1 MVLVYVDY
9 IFCIQKDMLV
19 VIDALASI
27 YVMKQGSMG
36 LTDHYFGENNKKVHT
51 QDGKVLWENH
61 SGYYCKAAIANMEKL

>member
-27 YVMKQGSMG
+27 YVVKQGSMVPMDRY
-36 LTDHYFGENNKKVHT
+36 LV
-51 QDGKVLWENH
+51 
-61 SGYYCKAAIANMEKL
+61 EKI